1 MPVVVGDARRAMAL
15 CERSLEGGVFAQA
28 IRPPTVPEGT
38 SRLRLSVMANHR
50 ADELVAAARVIGRA
64 ARRAGHHAQA
74 PSAGR
79 RGDRAAG
86 RAA

>member
-1 MPVVVGDARRAMAL
+1 VIGEASSTMEL
-15 CERSLEGGVFAQA
+15 CERILASGVFAQG

-50 ADELVAAARVIGRA
+50 ADELVGAAAAIGRA
-64 ARRAGHHAQA
+64 ARSLGIVPGEQR
-74 PSAGR
+74 
-79 RGDRAAG
+79 RAASVSSLP